1 AHTMAAPSRSRE
13 AYSAFQGRSALSTV
27 RSPLKS
33 WMRKTTSGLINPRP
47 LLLDMAPPGMSLD
60 SRSIADLVRLR
71 AAIEHA
77 RLLADDLS
85 DHGSRIALVALDG
98 AVEYAM
104 WLTVQSAG
112 LPLNERANFHDTMKT
127 LINHHKG
134 AWEQHGRRGVLQIHT
149 A

>member
-1 AHTMAAPSRSRE
+1 MT
-13 AYSAFQGRSALSTV
+13 
-27 RSPLKS
+27 
-33 WMRKTTSGLINPRP
+33 
-47 LLLDMAPPGMSLD
+47 PPGISLD

-77 RLLADDLS
+77 RLLAEDLS

-112 LPLNERANFHDTMKT
+112 LPLNPDRAV
-127 LINHHKG
+127 G
-134 AWEQHGRRGVLQIHT
+134 A
-149 A
+149 